1 MSFYRKSYRPRR
13 GGEEPEKCA
22 DPAKARARALDALSA
37 REMTSTQLY
46 ERLCA
51 RFTEQAAAAACSVK
65 RAHSRS
71 YSWVLVI
78 SRAERASSARARALA
93 GSAHFSGSSPP
104 RRGR

>member
-46 ERLCA
+46 ERLCVC
-51 RFTEQAAAAACSVK
+51 FIE
-65 RAHSRS
+65 
-71 YSWVLVI
+71 
-78 SRAERASSARARALA
+78 
-93 GSAHFSGSSPP
+93 
-104 RRGR
+104 